1 MEDKTTID
9 SKEKQVDKRLT
20 CKERREKL
28 VIHIRELG
36 LWNMPSYRILGERYE
51 VSHNQIAKDFKVI
64 VSTFD
69 PNELNKCFT
78 EFYAADQ
85 KAMRE
90 LRRIMLQGM
99 DDEKI
104 RAIDTMLRLQKGVID
119 LLEAYAKKQKI
130 PDKIEH
136 KIAQVVINIV
146 KPEEEIIYEIGKEV
160 EKPKKKT
167 KGGGN
172 G

>member
-1 MEDKTTID
+1 MEKI
-9 SKEKQVDKRLT
+9 KMVDKRLT
-20 CKERREKL
+20 CKERREEL
-28 VIHIRELG
+28 VTHIRELG
-36 LWNMPSYRILGERYE
+36 LWNMPSYRILGEKYG

-90 LRRIMLQGM
+90 LRKIILQGSN
-99 DDEKI
+99 DDQM
-104 RAIDTMLRLQKGVID
+104 RAIDTMLRLQKGMTE
-119 LLEAYAKKQKI
+119 LLEAYAKKRKI
-130 PDKIEH
+130 PDKMEH
-136 KIAQVVINIV
+136 QIKQVVINIV
-146 KPEEEIIYEIGKEV
+146 KPEEEIYEIKEKEV

-167 KGGGN
+167 KGEDN

>member
-1 MEDKTTID
+1 M
-9 SKEKQVDKRLT
+9 VDKRLT
-20 CKERREKL
+20 CKERREEL
-28 VIHIRELG
+28 VTHIRELG
-36 LWNMPSYRILGERYE
+36 LWNMPSYRILGEKYG

-90 LRRIMLQGM
+90 LRKIILQGSN
-99 DDEKI
+99 DDQM
-104 RAIDTMLRLQKGVID
+104 RAIDTMLRLQKGMTE
-119 LLEAYAKKQKI
+119 LLEAYAKKRKI
-130 PDKIEH
+130 PDKMEH
-136 KIAQVVINIV
+136 QIKQVVINIV
-146 KPEEEIIYEIGKEV
+146 KPEEEIYEIKEKEV

-167 KGGGN
+167 KGEDN